1 MALIQM
7 AEYIESL
14 GMEDLVSIVVPD
26 HDFQNRVLYLLHGM
40 MGDYSSYF
48 REHDMER
55 LANEKGVLIVM
66 PSVQNSIYTNM
77 EHGGAFC
84 DYVAK
89 ELPERMEAV
98 FCRRALP
105 VMRYIAGCSMGGTG
119 AMKIGFAYPGKYR
132 AIGAVSSG
140 AINFSEE
147 ECEKNPAFA
156 TRWHWI
162 FGDREWR
169 ETIDDTFY
177 MVRQA
182 IEKGVSLPKLYH
194 CGGKLDP
201 YRSQFLRTRDYF
213 AALPEGSI
221 DYFYDEGEGGHT
233 EEFMFTHLQYFI
245 HNYIS

>member
-7 AEYIESL
+7 AEYMKSL
-14 GMEDLVSIVVPD
+14 GMEDLISIAVPD

-55 LANEKGVLIVM
+55 LANEKGILIIM

-77 EHGGAFC
+77 EHGEAFC

-89 ELPERMEAV
+89 ELPGRMEAV
-98 FCRRALP
+98 FCRSELP

-119 AMKIGFAYPGKYR
+119 AMKIGFAYPKRYL
-132 AIGAVSSG
+132 AIGAISAG
-140 AINFSEE
+140 AINFSED
-147 ECEKNPAFA
+147 ECAKNPAFA
-156 TRWHWI
+156 ARWRWI
-162 FGDREWR
+162 FGDRKWR
-169 ETIDDTFY
+169 GTPDDTFY
-177 MVRQA
+177 MVQQA
-182 IEKGVSLPKLYH
+182 LKKKIVLPKLYH
-194 CGGKLDP
+194 CGGTQDP
-201 YRSQFLRTRDYF
+201 YVSQFLHTRDYF

>member
-40 MGDYSSYF
+40 MGDYLSYF

-98 FCRRALP
+98 FCRRELP
-105 VMRYIAGCSMGGTG
+105 VMRYIAGCSW
-119 AMKIGFAYPGKYR
+119 
-132 AIGAVSSG
+132 
-140 AINFSEE
+140 EE
-147 ECEKNPAFA
+147 
-156 TRWHWI
+156 
-162 FGDREWR
+162 
-169 ETIDDTFY
+169 
-177 MVRQA
+177 
-182 IEKGVSLPKLYH
+182 
-194 CGGKLDP
+194 
-201 YRSQFLRTRDYF
+201 
-213 AALPEGSI
+213 PEP
-221 DYFYDEGEGGHT
+221 
-233 EEFMFTHLQYFI
+233 
-245 HNYIS
+245 

>member
-1 MALIQM
+1 
-7 AEYIESL
+7 
-14 GMEDLVSIVVPD
+14 
-26 HDFQNRVLYLLHGM
+26 
-40 MGDYSSYF
+40 
-48 REHDMER
+48 
-55 LANEKGVLIVM
+55 M

-98 FCRRALP
+98 FCRRELP